1 MSFYKASTDKG
12 RIGGVGNFGKKIIF
26 TVTDSKILTFSD
38 LQENISAR
46 WSERNIQ
53 KKKPRSEFLG
63 ANLRTVTLTIVLD
76 ASLGVKPMA
85 MRNKLI
91 KICEKGQ
98 VEYLVVG
105 SKRLSS
111 HKFKIESIS
120 NAWDYIIKK
129 GKVVQM
135 TMDVTFSEYIK

>member
-1 MSFYKASTDKG
+1 
-12 RIGGVGNFGKKIIF
+12 
-26 TVTDSKILTFSD
+26 
-38 LQENISAR
+38 
-46 WSERNIQ
+46 
-53 KKKPRSEFLG
+53 
-63 ANLRTVTLTIVLD
+63 LTIVLD